1 MGYIEDLRDKR
12 LEEFSEQLIA
22 KKAENP
28 EEYLFQLDFSAYTF
42 SCRFKEGFTLIG
54 SLTKLISSMKKW
66 VKLSDKRLKAVYE
79 KFETVIIKD
88 DKTPDSLKKE
98 TLKEAK
104 TIFKNVNK
112 EEKEKLNK
120 IRHIRNDLILRTCN
134 IFIYIISIAL
144 SALFGYVLY
153 TFNNAVVKSII
164 YPLSAL
170 AIILFIALQIL
181 YIVKYLKA
189 IKANKQAT
197 ILFCTKRAYSASLVV
212 WWYFAILTIINCW
225 NVAITTYSF
234 AAIFVLYVI
243 FMIYDL
249 FLSSSLFDE
258 LESSLSLIAAIII
271 GLFAFTDSFGNQVA
285 TQVGSIFLLLACLV
299 LTLLIIKKF
308 FLEKKNVS
316 NFLEIFYVVLIIL
329 TTIILT
335 IVALYK
341 LLWITPTE
349 GQAADNTLFSAVVG
363 VYAAILGGGLTL
375 AGVAWT
381 IKKNE
386 EDKNHERA
394 LLEKDRQSEERKKFI
409 PYLKHVT
416 EIPENSSVVQ
426 SYEWTVNRFNIEI
439 DDERVIKNDNKLF
452 GIGINSFFVK
462 NISNNNVVLV
472 GVRVNGELFKF
483 VGDLVAESKE
493 YVYFNLKTSYTI
505 DSLQPISSI
514 QIICSDILGN
524 IYSFDCK
531 IIIFS
536 QHNETRQ
543 KGDKSLVIPC
553 LVYDITEIGLPQPEA
568 SAKL

>member
-1 MGYIEDLRDKR
+1 MGYIEDLRDKC

-42 SCRFKEGFTLIG
+42 SCGIKEGFTLIG

-88 DKTPDSLKKE
+88 DKAPDSLKKE
-98 TLKEAK
+98 ILKEAK

-153 TFNNAVVKSII
+153 TFNNAVVKSVI

-249 FLSSSLFDE
+249 FLSSLLFDE
-258 LESSLSLIAAIII
+258 VESSLSLIAAIII

-375 AGVAWT
+375 AGVSWT
-381 IKKNE
+381 IKHGENQ
-386 EDKNHERA
+386 R
-394 LLEKDRQSEERKKFI
+394 KDEERRKAQPLFSFVCKPLDRTKTIVISCHKLKDIGNLICDPTDSQDCLLITNFAIENTSKIEFFICGLLINGVLYRTLMKELVKKEDAVYF
-409 PYLKHVT
+409 V
-416 EIPENSSVVQ
+416 
-426 SYEWTVNRFNIEI
+426 FN
-439 DDERVIKNDNKLF
+439 
-452 GIGINSFFVK
+452 NSF
-462 NISNNNVVLV
+462 LA
-472 GVRVNGELFKF
+472 FK
-483 VGDLVAESKE
+483 
-493 YVYFNLKTSYTI
+493 TI
-505 DSLQPISSI
+505 DEIKLYIEDVIGNFYTMQLEFSLDESTVSITGNKPI
-514 QIICSDILGN
+514 QFTGET
-524 IYSFDCK
+524 
-531 IIIFS
+531 
-536 QHNETRQ
+536 NE
-543 KGDKSLVIPC
+543 
-553 LVYDITEIGLPQPEA
+553 
-568 SAKL
+568 